1 MFYPVKGAFPTKI
14 DSNRSEV
21 FFARQIVTTGIFKGA
36 VDEPP
41 MLRKLNINEDRQA
54 DLTVHG
60 GEDKAIYTYPKKD
73 QEYRNYELRFHNSI
87 NRNWQLYTVKEC

>member
-1 MFYPVKGAFPTKI
+1 MLRKLNINEDRQADLTVHGGA
-14 DSNRSEV
+14 
-21 FFARQIVTTGIFKGA
+21 
-36 VDEPP
+36 P

-73 QEYRNYELRFHNSI
+73 QEYRNYRSEYYEL
-87 NRNWQLYTVKEC
+87 